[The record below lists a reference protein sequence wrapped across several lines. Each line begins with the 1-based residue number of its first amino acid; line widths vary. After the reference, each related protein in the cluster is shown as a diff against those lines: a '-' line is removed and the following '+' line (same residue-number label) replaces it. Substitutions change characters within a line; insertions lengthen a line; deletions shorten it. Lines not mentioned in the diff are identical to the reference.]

1 MPEKGRRLT
10 LAGSRYVL
18 VEFSNSDEKSYIEER
33 VRSLLM
39 NGFIPIIAHAERYK
53 ATRSDIRFLEELR
66 EAGAYIQINADTISG
81 ESGFGAKLFA
91 KN

>member
-1 MPEKGRRLT
+1 
-10 LAGSRYVL
+10 
-18 VEFSNSDEKSYIEER
+18 
-33 VRSLLM
+33 M

-81 ESGFGAKLFA
+81 ESGFWSEIIREKTDETGNHGFCRLRRAPA
-91 KN
+91 E